1 MKPFKYFIFFLLI
14 IFGISKSHAQM
25 YRFSNTNPF
34 WKGEVKLTD
43 GEIIEGL
50 IQVPYKSSQRRVAY
64 KIDEDADRQ
73 ILKAEDVDA
82 IYLTSS
88 TGYQYLFERVDV
100 YNTMKQ
106 NRSYGKKDLL
116 LVSRKNNHA
125 TLYIMHGTI
134 EVNHKED
141 KIDLVYY
148 YHQGRDVPMTT
159 YYIRKNNVEHAYLLG
174 TSIKITNFRNRIAFH
189 LNEVP
194 SLVEKVKNREL
205 RQKHLEE
212 IIDIYFKETEN
223 M

>member
-88 TGYQYLFERVDV
+88 TGYQYLLDRKSTRLNSSHVAISYAVFCLKKKP
-100 YNTMKQ
+100 NTRLQ
-106 NRSYGKKDLL
+106 Q
-116 LVSRKNNHA
+116 
-125 TLYIMHGTI
+125 
-134 EVNHKED
+134 ED
-141 KIDLVYY
+141 I
-148 YHQGRDVPMTT
+148 
-159 YYIRKNNVEHAYLLG
+159 
-174 TSIKITNFRNRIAFH
+174 
-189 LNEVP
+189 
-194 SLVEKVKNREL
+194 
-205 RQKHLEE
+205 
-212 IIDIYFKETEN
+212 
-223 M
+223 